1 MFVII
6 THILINLCSVIRS
19 YSTFHRTLIPYNTL
33 GFCIISGTAV
43 RVRFFWSLDIG
54 SGVGS
59 RESGGREGPVE
70 VSKILYTVHIPAHQQ
85 TFKVQNAHVVLH
97 THGVTMHHCCN
108 ITLTLTVASNVIQL
122 IVINQRFN
130 SKTESSCSAQLLF
143 SPLSAL
149 HSHIPLLQQEVLE
162 SP

>member
-33 GFCIISGTAV
+33 GFCNLRNRGPGCGFSGV
-43 RVRFFWSLDIG
+43 CGHW
-54 SGVGS
+54 VGS